1 MEDVTFPSVK
11 LPDVVILPPVILL
24 SVVFICADA
33 VVIAKELNIITRAS
47 VAKIVMK
54 AEGDIFVD
62 NMIIVQHNITY
73 KSNPFILFILT
84 LS

>member
-11 LPDVVILPPVILL
+11 LPDVVILLPVILL

-33 VVIAKELNIITRAS
+33 VAKEFNIITRAS

-54 AEGDIFVD
+54 AEDDIFVD
-62 NMIIVQHNITY
+62 NMIIVQTQY
-73 KSNPFILFILT
+73 YL
-84 LS
+84 